1 MATATATPLSKGG
14 SAFKLA
20 LPASPSAAAMR
31 EAAEAEV
38 VAASAAV
45 TREGAVAEV
54 ERQMVSGDTQFVS
67 PLEDVLAYADY
78 IGIDIGEDAELL
90 WIADEALQAAEPA
103 GWEECQDLQGGTY
116 WYNPTT
122 LTTMVQHPV
131 DYHYQQFYLQMRQE
145 KEQRRKFHSDL
156 AAGREPAVPGS
167 PRSARTGRAGRQGDT
182 PRGGGGS
189 PSMSRLDL
197 RSVYADDVDDGAETP
212 RGWLK
217 RTKSLLTPRSSSAN
231 RRSPSRRDD
240 GGGWEAVQVTGC
252 HCHCHCRYCLLHC
265 HLRLTH
271 LHHLPLQVTAVVRRD
286 ERGLGMEL
294 NAYNQS

>member
-1 MATATATPLSKGG
+1 MT
-14 SAFKLA
+14 
-20 LPASPSAAAMR
+20 
-31 EAAEAEV
+31 
-38 VAASAAV
+38 
-45 TREGAVAEV
+45 
-54 ERQMVSGDTQFVS
+54 
-67 PLEDVLAYADY
+67 
-78 IGIDIGEDAELL
+78 
-90 WIADEALQAAEPA
+90 
-103 GWEECQDLQGGTY
+103 
-116 WYNPTT
+116 
-122 LTTMVQHPV
+122 QHPV

-167 PRSARTGRAGRQGDT
+167 PRTPRTGRAGRQGDT

-231 RRSPSRRDD
+231 RRSPSRRDE
-240 GGGWEAVQVTGC
+240 GVGWEAVQVTGC
-252 HCHCHCRYCLLHC
+252 HCHHCHHGRLHC

-286 ERGLGMEL
+286 PSVGLGMEL
-294 NAYNQS
+294 NAYNQILTVRRAQFDATLAQFCAIILTVRSSSTAAPRHAVLRPSGRPDP